1 MPDTAIL
8 VGSVELANQSLLIDG
23 NPEAIAA
30 GSYYLRHGTAG
41 ISLFDALEL
50 AMTNAGLAGVQVEL
64 QRNLLVRIQA
74 LGNFEITL
82 SARLQRLLGFSGT
95 QGPGNNSYEATL
107 VSPLLWAPGYPAT
120 PASRAGKAG
129 YKVPHVTRHKADDGS
144 RQEAQYF
151 GEEVWQE
158 LEWPFVPAD
167 LLQVADADDDGG
179 SLEGLFEEVLK
190 YNRPFQWYPA
200 ENTHPDSDSLLSWG
214 TVFGPYQLRDDLG
227 KPNWYDRIRANADDI
242 GGGVGMKLHLVE
254 ELSNA

>member
-30 GSYYLRHGTAG
+30 GSYYLRHATAS
-41 ISLFDALEL
+41 ISIFDALEA
-50 AMTNAGLAGVQVEL
+50 AMVNAGLAGVQVEL
-64 QRNLLVRIQA
+64 QQNLLIRIQA
-74 LGNFEITL
+74 LASFELTL

-95 QGPGNNSYEATL
+95 LGPGFNSYEATL
-107 VSPLLWAPGYPAT
+107 VSPLLWAPGYAAT
-120 PASRAGKAG
+120 PASRAGKVG

-144 RQEAQYF
+144 RQETQYF

-167 LLQVADADDDGG
+167 LLSVPDDTDDGG
-179 SLEGLFEEVLK
+179 SLEGLYEEVLK
-190 YNRPFQWYPA
+190 YNRPLQWYPD
-200 ENTHPDSDSLLSWG
+200 ENLNPASSSLVSWG
-214 TVFGPYQLRDDLG
+214 EAFGPYQLREDLG
-227 KPNWYDRIRANADDI
+227 NPNWYDRMRANADDI
-242 GGGVGMKLHLVE
+242 GGGVGMKLHQVE